1 MAVTLKQVN
10 RWLKEPSEHRRLEFK
25 EAKNQYS
32 RSELCRYC
40 VALAN
45 GGGGHFVLGIA
56 DSPHRVVGTKA
67 FPHHAEA
74 EQEVFQRTGISITAD
89 IIQHPDGRVLAF
101 TVPGR
106 PPGIAYRFEGRY
118 LQRVGASTVDMPDD
132 QLRKIFAEN
141 QPDWLDQYVCTELT
155 PESALALLD
164 AGAFFTHSKLPQ
176 PAGDAETLEQLV
188 QRGFLDR
195 QNGGYAIRRLGAL
208 LLARRLSDFP
218 DLQFRAI
225 RIIVYLGKNKL
236 EARRDWT
243 CDQGYATSFYRIVEY
258 VMEQI
263 PQREVIRGAMRQEV
277 QLLPADIVRELLAN
291 AMVHQ
296 DFTQRGKEPR
306 IEIYSDRIEFTN
318 PGEPLVEV
326 EDFIRNDRARNP
338 QLMEAMRRM
347 KLCERRGSGI
357 DLVIHSTELHQ
368 LRAPEF
374 RRDSGQ
380 TMARV
385 YGQAEL
391 GELNRND
398 RIRACHQHCQ
408 LRYLS
413 AGEPMTNQSLRERFG
428 APQKDSALVSRII
441 SDTVR
446 AGLIRPD
453 REAAGDSRRF
463 ACYLPVWA

>member
-1 MAVTLKQVN
+1 MAVTLEQVN
-10 RWLKEPSEHRRLEFK
+10 RWLEEPFEHRRLEFK
-25 EAKNQYS
+25 EAKNQYGQTD
-32 RSELCRYC
+32 LCRYC

-45 GGGGHFVLGIA
+45 EGGGHFVLGIT
-56 DSPHRVVGTKA
+56 DTPHRVVGTKA
-67 FPHHAEA
+67 FPHHAKA

-89 IIQHPDGRVLAF
+89 VIQHPDGRVLAF

-106 PPGIAYRFEGRY
+106 PPGAAYRFEGRY
-118 LQRVGASTVDMPDD
+118 LQRVGAATVDMPDD
-132 QLRKIFAEN
+132 QLRRIFTEN
-141 QPDWLDQYVCTELT
+141 QPNWLDQPARAGLD

-164 AGAFFTHSKLPQ
+164 AGSFFTHGKLPQ
-176 PAGDAETLEQLV
+176 PAEDAEILEQLA
-188 QRGFLDR
+188 QRGFLER
-195 QNGGYAIRRLGAL
+195 QNGGYALQRLGAL
-208 LLARRLSDFP
+208 LFARRLSDFP

-236 EARRDWT
+236 ETRRDWT
-243 CDQGYATSFYRIVEY
+243 CDQGYAASFSRIVEY

-263 PQREVIRGAMRQEV
+263 PQREVIRGAVRQEV

-296 DFTQRGKEPR
+296 DFALHGKEPR
-306 IEIYSDRIEFTN
+306 IEIYSNRIEFTN

-357 DLVIHSTELHQ
+357 DQVIHSTELHQ

-374 RRDSGQ
+374 RRDSGE
-380 TMARV
+380 TMVRV

-413 AGEPMTNQSLRERFG
+413 AGTAMTNQSLRERFG

-441 SDTVR
+441 ADTVR
-446 AGLIRPD
+446 AGLIRPH
-453 REAAGDSRRF
+453 RATAGDSRRF